1 MIVRIDHT
9 SPVPIFEQLR
19 SQLERLIV
27 SGQLAAGSRLPA
39 IRHLAIDLGI
49 APGTVAKVYEALAR
63 EGLVT
68 SARRHGTTVAARP
81 ACAGANPRTAAE
93 VQQAAE
99 SLVVVARQGNIGLE
113 AALRSV
119 SQAWSRLAG
128 ET

>member
-1 MIVRIDHT
+1 MIVRIDHG

-27 SGQLAAGSRLPA
+27 SGQLAPRSRLPA

-63 EGLVT
+63 DGLVV
-68 SARRHGTTVAARP
+68 SARRHGTTVAPLPVATRP
-81 ACAGANPRTAAE
+81 DAGTAAE
-93 VQQAAE
+93 VQKVAE

-113 AALRSV
+113 AALNSV
-119 SQAWSRLAG
+119 SQAWARLAG
-128 ET
+128 EA